1 MSHRILLA
9 ILILALLA
17 ACAPAEPPSTPPQGL
32 IPALALPE
40 GATLFG
46 GGGGGGGGSGRQQ
59 GQGMAF
65 DFNSSLPIDEVQRH
79 FAEQLEA
86 ADWQARSG
94 EGEPDA
100 PITFWE
106 VFDADGRTWVAKL
119 ALEQSGDLAPY
130 DYRVSVEL
138 LVP

>member
-1 MSHRILLA
+1 MSHRILLV
-9 ILILALLA
+9 ILVLALLA
-17 ACAPAEPPSTPPQGL
+17 ACAPAETPSTPPQGL

-40 GATLFG
+40 DATLYG

-59 GQGMAF
+59 GQGMTF
-65 DFNSSLPIDEVQRH
+65 DFNSSSSIEEIQRH

-86 ADWQARSG
+86 ADWQARSK
-94 EGEPDA
+94 EGEQGA
-100 PITFWE
+100 LVSFWE
-106 VFDADGRTWVAKL
+106 VFDAVGRTWVAKL